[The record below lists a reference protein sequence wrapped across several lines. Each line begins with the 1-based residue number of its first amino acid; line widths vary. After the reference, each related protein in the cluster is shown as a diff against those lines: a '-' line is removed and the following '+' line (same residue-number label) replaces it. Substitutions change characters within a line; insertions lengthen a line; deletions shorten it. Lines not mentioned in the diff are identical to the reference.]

1 LVRTQVIENWEAND
15 EPEHLKTIRDRLL
28 WSQRQGQLLQ
38 LYHQIWQ
45 QGEIKAN
52 DLPEQME
59 LRLSGLVVKQQ
70 GKLRV
75 YNPIYQSI
83 FNHSWVE
90 NALDEAGLLPKVAS
104 KSTLSKAEIQAI
116 ERVVSN
122 GLKQFEFQQIE
133 ALILAMQAGQ
143 TLKALVQD
151 GRPLQDYPTVSPLY
165 ALQTILDNIYER
177 NKFKAHAGGV
187 NGVSFST
194 SGRCIITA
202 GADGRVRIWSL
213 SGQQITEWD
222 SHQGSIWSM
231 SFSRDGRLIVT
242 VGLDGITRLWKA
254 SGQEL
259 THWSAHPG
267 AVRCVTFSSNG
278 RIIATV
284 GVDEVQLWNLSGQQL
299 AQWNTS
305 QDKVVHG
312 TFSPDGQSFATA
324 GEDGTIRFWN
334 LSGQQIDQ
342 WKVHRDGIID
352 VSFSPNGKQI
362 ATVSKSGKAKL
373 WNLSG
378 QQLVQFNH
386 YPLLVRKV
394 SFSPGGQH
402 LVTAGLDST
411 IELWHLSGQQ
421 LAQLKGHK
429 GLVRSV
435 SFRQDGQ
442 YLATGSADGTVR
454 LWDLSEKPVAQW
466 NSHQSKIWSVSF
478 KPDGQYLATAGA
490 DSSIRLWNLQ
500 GKQLAQLDGHQ
511 GWVRRVSFSPDGQYL
526 ATAGYDSTV
535 RLWNLEGKQLA
546 QLNGHQ
552 GRVNS
557 VSFSPDGQYLAT
569 AGYDSTVRLW
579 NLEGKQLSQLNNRY
593 GNVYDVSFSP
603 DGQHLA
609 TAEAD
614 GTARFWQKSGQQLLE
629 FNGQH
634 GRVYTLS
641 FSPDGQYLATGGTGG
656 TVRLWDLSG
665 QQLAQWQS
673 HQGTVYCISFNLNGQ
688 QIATAGADGMAKLWD
703 LSGRQL
709 AQWQSPNNS
718 VYSVVSFSPDGQCL
732 ATVGTGGLQIWRIG
746 GLDELLARGC
756 DWLKDYFVA
765 HPEALEKLE
774 VCPNPIS
781 SGEAG
786 RNLAGVG
793 DVEDSASAISPPCAS
808 DISDELISERGI
820 DYTRLRDL
828 LAAGQWSEADRETTT
843 LMLKISGREA
853 EGWLRE
859 EDIEKFPCSDL
870 LTIDE
875 LWVKYSSGRFGFSV
889 QRDIWQS
896 VGGTKN
902 APYRSFCSFGERV
915 GWLNRSLDWL
925 TYSELT
931 FNAIAPVGYL
941 PAGLLDWLWLSFEKR
956 NDIWYNIISSIGSR
970 LSDCSTPSPAPTA
983 VARERLVSTVS
994 NKVGEGFLGEFL
1006 VHDKLVRIYQGD
1018 ITNLVTDVI
1027 VSSDDTYLEMNGALS
1042 WRIREVGGDEI
1053 YREARNLVPLS
1064 LGNIAVTTAGKL
1076 QAKKIFHGV
1085 VIDWRSELLPSQ
1097 EIIREVVHTCI
1108 GRANQYGFQSIV
1120 FPLLATGAAGFP
1132 TELAWE
1138 TILQQI
1144 IKDLS
1149 KENQN
1154 VLEVIIA
1161 LYGRQI
1167 VGKLEIK
1174 SILERLVKVG
1184 WQAFL

>member
-1 LVRTQVIENWEAND
+1 
-15 EPEHLKTIRDRLL
+15 
-28 WSQRQGQLLQ
+28 
-38 LYHQIWQ
+38 
-45 QGEIKAN
+45 
-52 DLPEQME
+52 
-59 LRLSGLVVKQQ
+59 
-70 GKLRV
+70 
-75 YNPIYQSI
+75 
-83 FNHSWVE
+83 
-90 NALDEAGLLPKVAS
+90 
-104 KSTLSKAEIQAI
+104 
-116 ERVVSN
+116 
-122 GLKQFEFQQIE
+122 
-133 ALILAMQAGQ
+133 
-143 TLKALVQD
+143 
-151 GRPLQDYPTVSPLY
+151 
-165 ALQTILDNIYER
+165 
-177 NKFKAHAGGV
+177 
-187 NGVSFST
+187 
-194 SGRCIITA
+194 
-202 GADGRVRIWSL
+202 
-213 SGQQITEWD
+213 
-222 SHQGSIWSM
+222 
-231 SFSRDGRLIVT
+231 
-242 VGLDGITRLWKA
+242 
-254 SGQEL
+254 
-259 THWSAHPG
+259 
-267 AVRCVTFSSNG
+267 
-278 RIIATV
+278 
-284 GVDEVQLWNLSGQQL
+284 
-299 AQWNTS
+299 
-305 QDKVVHG
+305 
-312 TFSPDGQSFATA
+312 
-324 GEDGTIRFWN
+324 
-334 LSGQQIDQ
+334 
-342 WKVHRDGIID
+342 
-352 VSFSPNGKQI
+352 
-362 ATVSKSGKAKL
+362 
-373 WNLSG
+373 
-378 QQLVQFNH
+378 
-386 YPLLVRKV
+386 
-394 SFSPGGQH
+394 
-402 LVTAGLDST
+402 
-411 IELWHLSGQQ
+411 
-421 LAQLKGHK
+421 
-429 GLVRSV
+429 
-435 SFRQDGQ
+435 
-442 YLATGSADGTVR
+442 
-454 LWDLSEKPVAQW
+454 VAQW

-535 RLWNLEGKQLA
+535 RLWNLEGQ
-546 QLNGHQ
+546 QIVLNGHQ

-569 AGYDSTVRLW
+569 AGCDGTVRLW
-579 NLEGKQLSQLNNRY
+579 NLEGKQLSQLNTRH
-593 GNVYDVSFSP
+593 GKVYDVSLSP
-603 DGQHLA
+603 NGQHFA

-614 GTARFWQKSGQQLLE
+614 GTARLWQMSGQQLLE
-629 FNGQH
+629 FKDQR

-673 HQGTVYCISFNLNGQ
+673 HQGTVYCISFNPNGQ

-732 ATVGTGGLQIWRIG
+732 ATVGTGGLQIWRIE
-746 GLDELLARGC
+746 GLDELLLRSC
-756 DWLKDYFVA
+756 DWLKDYLVT

-774 VCPNPIS
+774 VCQNQIS

-786 RNLAGVG
+786 RNIAGVD
-793 DVEDSASAISPPCAS
+793 DVEDSAIAISPSCAS
-808 DISDELISERGI
+808 AISDELICERVISERGI

-859 EDIEKFPCSDL
+859 EDIENFSCADL

-875 LWVKYSSGRFGFSV
+875 LWVKYSEGRFGFSV

-915 GWLNRSLDWL
+915 GWLKRDLNWL

-931 FNAIAPVGYL
+931 FNATAPVGYL
-941 PAGLLDWLWLSFEKR
+941 PGGLLDWLWLSFEKR

-970 LSDCSTPSPAPTA
+970 LSDCSIQPPAPTA
-983 VARERLVSTVS
+983 VARQRLVSKVS
-994 NKVGEGFLGEFL
+994 NEAREGFLGEFL

-1027 VSSDDTYLEMNGALS
+1027 VSSDDIYLKMNGALS

-1085 VIDWRSELLPSQ
+1085 VIGWRSELLPSQ
-1097 EIIREVVHTCI
+1097 EVIRQVVHTCME
-1108 GRANQYGFQSIV
+1108 RANEYGFQSIA

-1132 TELAWE
+1132 IKLAWE
-1138 TILQQI
+1138 TIVKQI

-1149 KENQN
+1149 EEKQN
-1154 VLEVIIA
+1154 VLEVVIG

-1167 VGKLEIK
+1167 VEKLKINSFLEKLE
-1174 SILERLVKVG
+1174 KVG
-1184 WQAFL
+1184 WQTFL